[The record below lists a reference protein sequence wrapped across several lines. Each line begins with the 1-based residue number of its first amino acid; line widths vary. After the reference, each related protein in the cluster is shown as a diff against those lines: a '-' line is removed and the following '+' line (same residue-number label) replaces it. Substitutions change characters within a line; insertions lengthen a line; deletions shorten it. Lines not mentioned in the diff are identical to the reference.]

1 MKVLLA
7 SASPRRR
14 ELIKKLFD
22 EFDVAAYPADENY
35 KGATPEDTVSTIA
48 SRKLAAVTASEAYD
62 LVVASDTLV
71 YMDGKYYG
79 KPSDEAEAVS
89 MLTELSG
96 RTHTVYS
103 AVAVRYKGK
112 TYTAIDATR
121 VLFRDLTP
129 DEIRNYVS
137 SHDCLDKAG
146 AYAVQDGVT
155 VASYEGSYDNVVGLP
170 TEKLRSLINGLI
182 TEN

>member
-14 ELIKKLFD
+14 ELIKKLFE

-35 KGATPEDTVSTIA
+35 KGETPEDTVKTIA
-48 SRKLAAVTASEAYD
+48 LRKLAAVTASEAYD

-79 KPSDEAEAVS
+79 KPADEAEAVK
-89 MLTELSG
+89 MLGELSG

-103 AVAVRYKGK
+103 SVAVRYKGE
-112 TYTAIDATR
+112 TYTATDATR
-121 VLFRDLTP
+121 VTFRVLGRE
-129 DEIRNYVS
+129 EIARYVAAY
-137 SHDCLDKAG
+137 DCLDKAG

-170 TEKLRSLINGLI
+170 TEKLRSLIKGLI
-182 TEN
+182 SER

>member
-1 MKVLLA
+1 M
-7 SASPRRR
+7 
-14 ELIKKLFD
+14 KKLFE
-22 EFDVAAYPADENY
+22 EFDVAAYPADEKY
-35 KGATPEDTVSTIA
+35 KGETPEDTVRTIA

-79 KPSDEAEAVS
+79 KPSDEAEAVR

-112 TYTAIDATR
+112 TYKATDATR
-121 VLFRDLTP
+121 VVFRNLTQ
-129 DEIRNYVS
+129 DEIQSYVS
-137 SHDCLDKAG
+137 GHNCLDKAG
-146 AYAVQDGVT
+146 AYAVQEGVT

>member
-1 MKVLLA
+1 M
-7 SASPRRR
+7 
-14 ELIKKLFD
+14 KKLFE
-22 EFDVAAYPADENY
+22 EFDVAAYPADEKY
-35 KGATPEDTVSTIA
+35 KGETPEDTVSTIA

-62 LVVASDTLV
+62 LVVASDALV

-79 KPSDEAEAVS
+79 KPSDEAEAVR

-112 TYTAIDATR
+112 TYKATDATR
-121 VLFRDLTP
+121 VVFRNLTQ
-129 DEIRNYVS
+129 DEIQSYVS
-137 SHDCLDKAG
+137 GHNCLDKAG